1 MNLVGRS
8 CFPVSSI
15 SFMLFHFRSYLS
27 SEDSPHSP
35 SNGHLLVLVTQFGVY
50 AVWPT
55 LSELSRPAPP
65 PCHGFHH
72 PTLFTWVLTATVH
85 LAISLQLRHR
95 DLTRNHLAISL
106 QLSTGTWHGKSR
118 PTDFLV
124 CLCSVWT
131 DFMNSLRSPHKGHLK
146 LNLVSSPHPHPFIL
160 NKLRF
165 TLASLLYTLDS
176 QKQCALAS
184 RSSDRPSECPWF
196 IPWLWALSRIF
207 SSKTSHPHSGA
218 TVSSDTDTV
227 SSTDDRDL

>member
-1 MNLVGRS
+1 MRFDLLFLS
-8 CFPVSSI
+8 YHALPHHPVMVSTTQPYSHEF
-15 SFMLFHFRSYLS
+15 SQPPSTWLFLS
-27 SEDSPHSP
+27 SWD
-35 SNGHLLVLVTQFGVY
+35 
-50 AVWPT
+50 
-55 LSELSRPAPP
+55 
-65 PCHGFHH
+65 
-72 PTLFTWVLTATVH
+72 
-85 LAISLQLRHR
+85 
-95 DLTRNHLAISL
+95 
-106 QLSTGTWHGKSR
+106 TGTWHGI
-118 PTDFLV
+118 TWLFLSSWAPELDTESLDPRISWYACALYEQISWIHYGHHTKV
-124 CLCSVWT
+124 TWNSTLCL
-131 DFMNSLRSPHKGHLK
+131 
-146 LNLVSSPHPHPFIL
+146 SPHPHPFIL